1 MLQGDHGAW
10 RRVLRLVGGDPES
23 TRGTVAGDQKRPG
36 LLGIMMGF
44 VGLGNRFQ
52 PTKKSRMRWDRRR
65 KNGSI
70 MHISVQSTY
79 ATHTHDIR

>member
-65 KNGSI
+65 KKWFN
-70 MHISVQSTY
+70 Y
-79 ATHTHDIR
+79 AYFCANYICNIHT